1 MKKGLMFFMAALMIL
16 ALPVFSFAAD
26 GELDTTFDTDGAAVY
41 DGGNFDEGNAVAIQ
55 ADGKIVVAGY
65 RHNGT
70 NWDIVVLRYNSDG
83 TPDTTFD
90 TNGAAIYAGAGNLN
104 DEGNA
109 VVIQADGKI
118 VVAGYSW
125 IGTGYDI
132 VVLRYNSDGTPDTTF
147 DTNGA
152 AIYDSGN
159 FDLGYAVAI
168 QADGKIVVA
177 GQSYNGTYY
186 NVVVLRYNSDGTL
199 DTTFDTNGVAIYN
212 SGSGDRSNAVAI
224 QADGKIVVAGY
235 SYNGT
240 YWDAVVLRYNSDG
253 TLDTTFDTNGVAI
266 YNNGND
272 DIGYAV
278 AIQADGKIVVACASS
293 NGTDLDAVVLRY
305 NSDGTPDTTFD
316 TNGAAIYDSGNDD
329 SGNAVAI
336 QADGKIVVA
345 GANNNGTDLDA
356 VVLRYN
362 SDGTLDSAFDTNG
375 AAIYDSGNDDIG
387 YAVAIQADGKIVVAG
402 LSDNTTDYDVVVL
415 RFLSALQKA
424 IITAAVDDDGDGCF
438 IATAAYGSYM
448 EDEVM
453 VLREFRDKYLLT
465 NALGREFVRLYYKY
479 SPPVADYISKHE
491 LLKTA
496 TRTMLTPMVYS
507 IKYPFVLGFVLLMTG
522 AAVLV
527 ARRRVR
533 I

>member
-186 NVVVLRYNSDGTL
+186 NV
-199 DTTFDTNGVAIYN
+199 
-212 SGSGDRSNAVAI
+212 
-224 QADGKIVVAGY
+224 
-235 SYNGT
+235 
-240 YWDAVVLRYNSDG
+240 VVLRYNSDG